1 MVWKCF
7 VLVVENKGDFMFFF
21 RFLRGENGEVFF
33 VGLKISWGCGS
44 DIRRDGKGGYLGRM
58 FRDLRGES

>member
-1 MVWKCF
+1 MWKCSA
-7 VLVVENKGDFMFFF
+7 LVAENKGDFMFFP
-21 RFLRGENGEVFF
+21 RFPRGENGEAFL

-44 DIRRDGKGGYLGRM
+44 DTRRDGKGGHLGRM